1 MLAPKVSLPSDLGT
15 RVDTDGMTVALGGWI
30 VTFMLRV
37 RNASAYASGISAT
50 GFWAGMTVGRAL
62 LGFITERYGER
73 LCVTIYLALAIG
85 LELVFWLVP
94 KFVSQEILPVAIR
107 ILTNIHRWSLPLP
120 WHCLGSSLVRSSLAA
135 SLCVRSSCLV
145 TCMSAL

>member
-1 MLAPKVSLPSDLGT
+1 MLEQKVGLLVVLE
-15 RVDTDGMTVALGGWI
+15 RVSVTDNMAVALGGWI

-94 KFVSQEILPVAIR
+94 KFVSQKTTPF
-107 ILTNIHRWSLPLP
+107 
-120 WHCLGSSLVRSSLAA
+120 
-135 SLCVRSSCLV
+135 
-145 TCMSAL
+145 ALES